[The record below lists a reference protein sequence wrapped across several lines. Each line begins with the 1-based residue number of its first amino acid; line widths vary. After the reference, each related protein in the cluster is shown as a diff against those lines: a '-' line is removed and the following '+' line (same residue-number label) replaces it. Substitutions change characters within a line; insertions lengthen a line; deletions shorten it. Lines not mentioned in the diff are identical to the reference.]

1 MAVNLLL
8 EAAEFLD
15 RGDEAREEKPLE
27 NGNARNDFA
36 SHSFNGNGFNSF
48 SSSTSQEQEQGQE
61 QDRRSRSPCSLS
73 PVTRS
78 DDDKRDKRRVLGAGT
93 REVHNKMEKNRRAQ
107 LKDCFDKLGRL
118 LQISEG
124 KPSNLNILQ
133 TAKNTILK
141 LLSDEKLLLK
151 KKEKLKEANS
161 TLRRRYKDLKKNKNN
176 MPCAN
181 SSVQSITTA
190 EEDYDS
196 DSTNTASGVFITFC
210 MQLYL
215 WLMQTTF
222 YANEIIA
229 LFAECGDIDSDTD
242 DASEGPSHDSPLPS
256 ISAPYNINYKPSTME
271 FENDLPVENNSSIA
285 LNEHGK
291 KLPGNKTFLSQ
302 LSEASELK
310 KEDDSDNG
318 KGEKMKAS
326 KSLLRRQYVNAIGE
340 NQKCSKFK
348 IEEAVSCNK
357 KMKINIKHELEYNSH
372 NDISPVLTNNLQRQL
387 LNPNLK
393 TKESCPPQ
401 RNLSQDRSVNE
412 YDSRVPVPSCSLSN
426 SNAISLPSTYANNNE
441 PMIATTKKASISSSS
456 KPCINGQNSSN
467 FVIPSNNSIPS
478 NIVPSIAC
486 FAPDKTNDAQKQVVM
501 NKMLLQST
509 PTISTIQNK
518 NSVISKSPVGQI
530 AVGNIPSHITVLRTA
545 SNTFAVPAQML
556 PNGAIQLNN
565 SPSGNVIGPAQPTL
579 QLLAQPH
586 NAPVRLLQ
594 SPTTN
599 VGTVLSP
606 AITIVKQSQDKHT
619 IPTVISPSV
628 SSVSANQ
635 ITSKAGKLISK
646 STNGVSSV
654 IPSSSAIS
662 KIPIIHNNSIT
673 NCSTKGSMSSTKI
686 PCNLSPSTE
695 PPFTFTKFS
704 FKHSNSS
711 TPVNKIASN
720 LSNQSQVSVM
730 TMTSQP
736 SGKAFTQILHQTLVQ
751 GISPTVSNIIQ
762 GNSTTHRVN
771 SINHHSLPV
780 SSPATVLSP
789 VTQFI
794 PQTIISSIAPQGA
807 TILPQGTVIT
817 SPGVTQVTRALS
829 QATPIMSSYP
839 QNVTAPISQI
849 LPSPI
854 SVLSGSVN
862 TSNTSRANTLPFQ
875 AVSHI
880 PFVQQCNNNAS
891 MKSLVMVSNVMPP
904 TLELTTESRLTSSAE

>member
-196 DSTNTASGVFITFC
+196 DSTNTAS
-210 MQLYL
+210 
-215 WLMQTTF
+215 
-222 YANEIIA
+222 
-229 LFAECGDIDSDTD
+229 ECGDIDSDTD

-302 LSEASELK
+302 LSEASEL
-310 KEDDSDNG
+310 
-318 KGEKMKAS
+318 
-326 KSLLRRQYVNAIGE
+326 R
-340 NQKCSKFK
+340 
-348 IEEAVSCNK
+348 K
-357 KMKINIKHELEYNSH
+357 KMIVTMAIVEPKF
-372 NDISPVLTNNLQRQL
+372 
-387 LNPNLK
+387 K